1 MPAILLDDAAPFPPV
16 DHATAD
22 GLVAV
27 GGELSTQ
34 RLLDAYHRGIFPWPH
49 EGMPLLWFS
58 PDPRM
63 LLRPAELRVSRSLRA
78 RLRRGDYEIRFDTA
92 FERVLRGCAST
103 PRRGQRGTWI
113 TPAIL
118 RAYHELHAL
127 GYAHSVEAWRGDRLM
142 GGLYGVSLGRAF
154 FGESMFARATDAS
167 KCAFA
172 TLVEWLRVRDFRF
185 VDCQMETPHLASLGA
200 RPVPRDDFL
209 ARLHEALEQPTLRGR
224 WLADG
229 QERAPRRTSLQ
240 PPANRRLSAVG

>member
-1 MPAILLDDAAPFPPV
+1 MPAPLLDTQLAFPSV
-16 DHATAD
+16 ESATPD

-27 GGELSTQ
+27 GGDLSTE
-34 RLLDAYHRGIFPWPH
+34 RLMAAYEQGIFPWPH
-49 EGMPLLWFS
+49 EGLPLMWFS

-78 RLRRGDYEIRFDTA
+78 RLRRGDFEIRFDTA

-103 PRRGQRGTWI
+103 PRHGQRGTWI
-113 TPAIL
+113 TPAVMQ
-118 RAYHELHAL
+118 AYHDLHRRGL
-127 GYAHSVEAWRGDRLM
+127 AHSVEAWRGGQLV

-154 FGESMFARATDAS
+154 FGESMFSRVTDAS

-172 TLVEWLRVRDFRF
+172 TLVPWLQARDFHF

-200 RPVPRDDFL
+200 RALPRVEFL
-209 ARLHEALEQPTLRGR
+209 RQLRAALREPTLRGR

-229 QERAPRRTSLQ
+229 QARTPLRTSLH
-240 PPANRRLSAVG
+240 PLGNEGLAAVG